1 MEEVI
6 KKSPSFS
13 LLSPQYSYWPK
24 SKPRGKNDKCLSG
37 FGVL

>member
-6 KKSPSFS
+6 KKSPSFF
-13 LLSPQYSYWPK
+13 LLSLQYSYWPK
-24 SKPRGKNDKCLSG
+24 SKPRGKNDNCLSR